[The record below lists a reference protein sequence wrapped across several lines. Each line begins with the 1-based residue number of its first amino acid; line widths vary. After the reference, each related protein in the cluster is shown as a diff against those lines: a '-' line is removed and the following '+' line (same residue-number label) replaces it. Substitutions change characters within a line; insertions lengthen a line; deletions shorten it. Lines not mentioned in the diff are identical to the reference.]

1 MYLETMADWMT
12 AAEAAAELGVKPTT
26 LYAYVSRGVL
36 HSERE
41 PGKRESRFRRSEVE
55 RLAGRRRQRASGGEI
70 VVDSGLTLLDPAGKL
85 FFRGRDVTELVREWP
100 YERVAEW
107 LWSGVDAPSVPW
119 TTSPPALRA
128 GRRAQEAVGPAAS
141 LADRLRVIAAAVA
154 TTDPLRHD
162 RRPAAVASTA
172 RGLIAALVD
181 CLPEVGRP
189 APPGASLARRLWPR
203 LSAKEAKRGWVAALD
218 TALGLLADH
227 EMAASTFAARVAAST
242 WADPYLVVQAGM
254 AALGGPLH
262 GGASREVRALVR
274 EAMATSPEQAV
285 GAALRGD
292 TGLPGMGHRVYVGPD
307 PRARVILE
315 AVERAHPPAELYRVA
330 QGIVAVAAAHGGPLP
345 NVDFAIAVLE
355 ESAAMPDGAGEAI
368 FAIARTAGWV
378 AHAIEEYE
386 HRLRYRPRAA
396 YTGPQ

>member
-1 MYLETMADWMT
+1 MTDWMT
-12 AAEAAAELGVKPTT
+12 AVEAAAELGVKQAT

-41 PGKRESRFRRSEVE
+41 PGKRESRFRRTEVE
-55 RLAGRRRQRASGGEI
+55 RVAGRRRQRASGGEI
-70 VVDSGLTLLDPAGKL
+70 VVDSGLTLLDPAGQL
-85 FFRGRDVTELVREWP
+85 YFRGRDVTELVRAWP

-107 LWSGVDAPSVPW
+107 LWSGIDAAPARW
-119 TTSPPALRA
+119 TTSPAALRA
-128 GRRAQEAVGPAAS
+128 GRRAQDSLGPAAS
-141 LADRLRVIAAAVA
+141 LADRLRGITAAVA

-162 RRPAAVASTA
+162 RRPAAVAATA

-181 CLPEVGRP
+181 CLPEVGRA

-203 LSAKEAKRGWVAALD
+203 LSAKEAKLGWVAALD

-274 EAMATSPEQAV
+274 EAVATSPEHAV
-285 GAALRGD
+285 GAGLRGD

-315 AVERAHPPAELYRVA
+315 AIERARPPAAVHRA
-330 QGIVAVAAAHGGPLP
+330 SQGILAAAASHGGPLP

-355 ESAAMPDGAGEAI
+355 ESAAMPEGAGEAI
-368 FAIARTAGWV
+368 FAIARTAGWI
-378 AHAIEEYE
+378 AHAIEEYD

-396 YTGPQ
+396 YTGPR